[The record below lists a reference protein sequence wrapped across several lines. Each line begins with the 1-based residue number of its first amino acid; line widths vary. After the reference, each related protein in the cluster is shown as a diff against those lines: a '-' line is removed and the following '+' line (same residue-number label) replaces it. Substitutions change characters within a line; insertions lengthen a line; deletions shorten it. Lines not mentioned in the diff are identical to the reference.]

1 MMATRPP
8 GDIPIR
14 AVLQQLFSEAI
25 AEGQPSVRVR
35 SEDVH
40 IAAGQATDIASCYQM
55 MVRAMGRRD
64 RIEATPP
71 KGLGAGL
78 IIRYALPRR
87 IGGRLPRSFFSKLM
101 G

>member
-40 IAAGQATDIASCYQM
+40 VAAGQATDIASCCQM
-55 MVRAMGRRD
+55 MVREMGPGTGLRRP
-64 RIEATPP
+64 RP
-71 KGLGAGL
+71 KGWARG
-78 IIRYALPRR
+78 
-87 IGGRLPRSFFSKLM
+87 
-101 G
+101 

>member
-1 MMATRPP
+1 MCISPR
-8 GDIPIR
+8 
-14 AVLQQLFSEAI
+14 
-25 AEGQPSVRVR
+25 
-35 SEDVH
+35 
-40 IAAGQATDIASCYQM
+40 GQATDIASCRQM
-55 MVRAMGRRD
+55 MVREMGRRD

>member
-1 MMATRPP
+1 MARARPHTK
-8 GDIPIR
+8 PIKT
-14 AVLQQLFSEAI
+14 VLHQIFAEAI
-25 AEGQPSVRVR
+25 AEGQTSVRVR
-35 SEDVH
+35 AEDVH
-40 IAAGQATDIASCYQM
+40 IAAASEDPIAVCCEVM
-55 MVRAMGRRD
+55 CREMGRRD

-71 KGLGAGL
+71 KGLGEDL